1 MKTEKEIKKI
11 IQKYKDEYVRYMNGA
26 GNFTPKHKYSLQGKI
41 DALEEILNEDKNV
54 WNLRKQHQS
63 KNLSL

>member
-54 WNLRKQHQS
+54 
-63 KNLSL
+63 